1 MNILTNKRWFN
12 HDGKEHAVANSNLE
26 FYDIDIKVLS
36 QSDRK
41 IKFDTQSYLCKMQ
54 CYQTYF
60 KKA

>member
-12 HDGKEHAVANSNLE
+12 FDFEMLMEKNTIANSNLE
-26 FYDIDIKVLS
+26 FYDIDIKV
-36 QSDRK
+36 QK
-41 IKFDTQSYLCKMQ
+41 IKQDTESYLCKMQ